1 LTQVSV
7 SCFNL
12 DIPSDAG
19 AFNPRRL
26 ETSVIVCSCAVITDR
41 DIDRAVIEIMSSPP
55 ALLPTP
61 GIVFRHLQKR
71 MNCCRC
77 AALTVSVIYSSMDR
91 LEKDTRICPYAL
103 AEARR
108 KLAVLDE
115 RRQRR
120 EKLELRQNSASRR
133 ATKAA

>member
-1 LTQVSV
+1 M
-7 SCFNL
+7 
-12 DIPSDAG
+12 
-19 AFNPRRL
+19 
-26 ETSVIVCSCAVITDR
+26 IVCSCAVITDR

-61 GIVFRHLQKR
+61 GIVFRHLKKP

-77 AALTVSVIYSSMDR
+77 AALTVSVIYTSMDR
-91 LEKDTRICPYAL
+91 LEKDTRVCPYAL

-108 KLAVLDE
+108 KLAILDE

-120 EKLELRQNSASRR
+120 EKVTVRYAPQRNAIR
-133 ATKAA
+133 AA

>member
-1 LTQVSV
+1 M
-7 SCFNL
+7 
-12 DIPSDAG
+12 
-19 AFNPRRL
+19 
-26 ETSVIVCSCAVITDR
+26 IVCSCAVITDR
-41 DIDRAVIEIMSSPP
+41 DIDRAVIEVMSAEK

-77 AALTVSVIYSSMDR
+77 APLAVAVIYQSMER
-91 LEKDTRICPYAL
+91 LERDTRVCPYAL

-108 KLAVLDE
+108 KLAILDE

-120 EKLELRQNSASRR
+120 EKISASRLSPANGTR
-133 ATKAA
+133 TQRVA

>member
-1 LTQVSV
+1 M
-7 SCFNL
+7 
-12 DIPSDAG
+12 
-19 AFNPRRL
+19 
-26 ETSVIVCSCAVITDR
+26 IVCSCAVITDR
-41 DIDRAVIEIMSSPP
+41 DVDRAVIEVMSAEK

-77 AALTVSVIYSSMDR
+77 APLVVSVIYESMER
-91 LEKDTRICPYAL
+91 LERDTRVCPYAL

-108 KLAVLDE
+108 KLALLDE

-120 EKLELRQNSASRR
+120 DRTAAARQPSACSPPMSCV
-133 ATKAA
+133 A

>member
-1 LTQVSV
+1 M
-7 SCFNL
+7 
-12 DIPSDAG
+12 
-19 AFNPRRL
+19 
-26 ETSVIVCSCAVITDR
+26 IVCSCAVISDR

-91 LEKDTRICPYAL
+91 LEKDTRVCPYAL

-108 KLAVLDE
+108 KLAILDE

-120 EKLELRQNSASRR
+120 EKNIVRQASAARSAS
-133 ATKAA
+133 KAA